1 MYQGQ
6 GQFHGH
12 KIVSV
17 LQMQT
22 TKDCIQTNLKE
33 LREVVVQH
41 AGSTA
46 LGKSLN
52 LTIPQVSLVIEPTS

>member
-1 MYQGQ
+1 MHQGQ

-17 LQMQT
+17 PQMQT

-33 LREVVVQH
+33 LREVAVQH

-52 LTIPQVSLVIEPTS
+52 LTIPQLSLVIEPTS